1 MNRFSP
7 KDMRKQAQRLQVALS
22 KAQEALEKATVEASA
37 GGGAV
42 TVVMTASGT
51 VQQVKI
57 APEVVDPEDVALL
70 EDLVTAAVNEALEK
84 SREVQAQSL
93 GSLGLPGL

>member
-7 KDMRKQAQRLQVALS
+7 KDMRKQAQRLQAALS
-22 KAQEALEKATVEASA
+22 KAQ
-37 GGGAV
+37 
-42 TVVMTASGT
+42 
-51 VQQVKI
+51 
-57 APEVVDPEDVALL
+57 
-70 EDLVTAAVNEALEK
+70 EALEK